1 MGTARGTTSGSESS
15 SSVPITPPREGK
27 IIRIAMII
35 NTRPPPIETASRDR
49 LKALSSAGPEN
60 RKPNIIASA
69 ISNSRAKTFSRLDSG
84 TYFRT
89 DKNTGILPSGSMIKK
104 SVIATAQVSINCIHK
119 KRRQLTPKECIH
131 YEEAL
136 QIGRDR
142 PSAYD

>member
-1 MGTARGTTSGSESS
+1 MGTASGTTSGSESS
-15 SSVPITPPREGK
+15 SSAPITPPREGK

-49 LKALSSAGPEN
+49 LSAFSSAGPEN
-60 RKPNIIASA
+60 KKPNIITKA
-69 ISNSRAKTFSRLDSG
+69 ISNSRARTFSRLDSG
-84 TYFRT
+84 TFFNT

-104 SVIATAQVSINCIHK
+104 SVIATAQVSIKLTHK
-119 KRRQLTPKECIH
+119 KRRQLAPKECIH

-142 PSAYD
+142 PFAYD